1 MRGEKAR
8 AVETQGAAQVLAV
21 SDAYQGEAGFLSAT
35 QQLSAPAPGL
45 LRREAAAWAA
55 CGAFERA
62 AFAYFGASSVLI
74 ALFAEHL
81 RHPLRLLGV
90 RAIVVCV
97 VLLLC
102 RIQARSEERS
112 RVGGESFSGLWWHFW
127 RHWYPHFFFLFC
139 FEELAQL
146 MTLVTPNWQDAKLI
160 AFDHWMTGVHP
171 SIWLEQFVTPGRN
184 EFMQLAY
191 LTYFVYLLVLGG
203 ILYFRREWKAYWSV
217 MTYSMVGYSIG
228 YIIAMIFPIESPW
241 FSMAGMWKA
250 PLDGWTIK
258 DCCAGMP

>member
-90 RAIVVCV
+90 RAIVVCM

-102 RIQARSEERS
+102 RIQARSAERS
-112 RVGGESFSGLWWHFW
+112 RVGGYAFSGLRWHFW
-127 RHWYPHFFFLFC
+127 RHWYPHLF
-139 FEELAQL
+139 
-146 MTLVTPNWQDAKLI
+146 
-160 AFDHWMTGVHP
+160 
-171 SIWLEQFVTPGRN
+171 
-184 EFMQLAY
+184 
-191 LTYFVYLLVLGG
+191 
-203 ILYFRREWKAYWSV
+203 
-217 MTYSMVGYSIG
+217 
-228 YIIAMIFPIESPW
+228 
-241 FSMAGMWKA
+241 
-250 PLDGWTIK
+250 
-258 DCCAGMP
+258 